1 MKYQF
6 IKKSSNSKV
15 GAIPVTNSPRATCPS
30 NCPLSG
36 AGGCY
41 AEAGFHTRLN
51 WDKLDRGERGL
62 QWSAFIDKI
71 KALPKGQLWRHNVS
85 GDLPALRDNE
95 LDVIAVQELVNANR
109 GKKGFTYTH
118 YPMTKA
124 NRESVE
130 AANASGFTINVSTET
145 LRDAVKYHK
154 QGFPTVTLLSEDAP
168 KALKYKGVSVITCPA
183 TYRETNCKECK
194 LCSISKRDFVIG
206 FPVHGTKKKQAA
218 KLIDQSIIARG

>member
-1 MKYQF
+1 MKFQF

-15 GAIPVTNSPRATCPS
+15 GKIPVTNSPRATCPS

-36 AGGCY
+36 DGGCY

-51 WDKLDRGERGL
+51 WDKLDKGERGL
-62 QWSAFIDKI
+62 EWSAFVDKI
-71 KALPKGQLWRHNVS
+71 RSLPKGQLWRHNVS

-95 LDVIAVQELVNANR
+95 INAWQVRELAIANR
-109 GKKGFTYTH
+109 DKKGFTYTH
-118 YPMTKA
+118 YPMTQR
-124 NRESVE
+124 NRAIVESSNE
-130 AANASGFTINVSTET
+130 LGFTINVSTET
-145 LRDAVKYHK
+145 LKDAVKYHK
-154 QGFPTVTLLSEDAP
+154 QGLPTVTLLSEDAP
-168 KALKYKGVSVITCPA
+168 KALKYKGVDIVTCPA
-183 TYRETNCKECK
+183 TYRETSCKDCK